1 MRLGAYNAVLH
12 DRSLPE
18 ALKVL
23 GELGLTGAEINS
35 GGFLPPVHI
44 PMDDLLASAGARE
57 DYLGQFEQAGIALTG
72 LNCNGN
78 PLNPLPDIGPAHAA
92 DLHRSIEVAG
102 LLGVTRVVTMSG
114 VPGSDPGAAYPS
126 WVVNTWDSQ
135 YTDVQDYQWDVA
147 VPFWRDIDARA
158 RDAGVKVCIE
168 MHPQNI
174 VFNPPTLR
182 RLVERTGATHVGAEM
197 DPSHLFWQG
206 IDPVAAV
213 EWLGPLVFHAAAK
226 DTLIHDGQLQGLRR
240 AGRPAHPGAGRSQ
253 PAQPRRPQLP
263 EQVAGGPG
271 VGVRPRGPRARRR
284 LLGPLPG
291 RAGRGRPGHGGQH
304 RARGPGLRPGRGT
317 PAGRRDADRG
327 EGQGRGVTA
336 HRLRVGLAGLGPGT
350 GCR

>member
-1 MRLGAYNAVLH
+1 MKLGAYTACLH
-12 DRSLPE
+12 DRSLAE
-18 ALKVL
+18 TLKIL
-23 GELGLTGAEINS
+23 GELGLAGAEINS

-44 PMDDLLASAGARE
+44 PVDDLLASAGARE
-57 DYLGQFEQAGIALTG
+57 DYLGQFRDAGIALTG

-102 LLGVTRVVTMSG
+102 LLDVDRVVTMSG

-135 YTDVQDYQWDVA
+135 YTDVQDYQWDLA
-147 VPFWRDIDARA
+147 VPFWRDVDARA

-182 RLVERTGATHVGAEM
+182 RLVERTGATNVGAEM

-213 EWLGPLVFHAAAK
+213 EWLGELVFHAAAK
-226 DTLIHDGQLQGLRR
+226 DTLIHEDNCRIYGVLDERHTRVADNPLNLGGRSYLNRWPSDPAWEFVYVGRGHDTGFWARFLAALAAVDPDMAVNIEHEDASYGQVEGLRLAAETLLAAKAE
-240 AGRPAHPGAGRSQ
+240 AG
-253 PAQPRRPQLP
+253 
-263 EQVAGGPG
+263 V
-271 VGVRPRGPRARRR
+271 
-284 LLGPLPG
+284 
-291 RAGRGRPGHGGQH
+291 
-304 RARGPGLRPGRGT
+304 
-317 PAGRRDADRG
+317 
-327 EGQGRGVTA
+327 
-336 HRLRVGLAGLGPGT
+336 
-350 GCR
+350 

>member
-1 MRLGAYNAVLH
+1 MKLGAYTACLH
-12 DRSLPE
+12 DRPLAE
-18 ALKVL
+18 TLKIL

-44 PMDDLLASAGARE
+44 PMDDLLAGAGARE

-72 LNCNGN
+72 LNVNGN

-102 LLGVTRVVTMSG
+102 LLGVGRVVTMSG

-126 WVVNTWDSQ
+126 WVVNPWDSQ
-135 YTDVQDYQWDVA
+135 YSDVQDYQWGLA
-147 VPFWRDIDARA
+147 VPFWQDVDARA

-174 VFNPPTLR
+174 VFNPATLA
-182 RLVERTGATHVGAEM
+182 RLVERTGATNVGAEM

-226 DTLIHDGQLQGLRR
+226 DTLIHEENCRIHGVLDDRHTRVPAKDNPLHLGGRSYLNRWPADPSWEFVAVGRGHDVDFWARFLAALAKVDPDMAVNIEHEDQSFGQVEGLRLAAETLLAAHAK
-240 AGRPAHPGAGRSQ
+240 AGA
-253 PAQPRRPQLP
+253 
-263 EQVAGGPG
+263 
-271 VGVRPRGPRARRR
+271 
-284 LLGPLPG
+284 
-291 RAGRGRPGHGGQH
+291 
-304 RARGPGLRPGRGT
+304 
-317 PAGRRDADRG
+317 
-327 EGQGRGVTA
+327 
-336 HRLRVGLAGLGPGT
+336 
-350 GCR
+350 